1 MWSRRLT
8 SAVSFACADVR
19 ELEEEEEE
27 ELDCSTPEVVN
38 KYQFAGNV
46 ANGTCVSRAQCTG
59 CVAVIAREIF
69 AQQPVRIARS
79 CPHSLRQEC

>member
-46 ANGTCVSRAQCTG
+46 ANGTCVSR
-59 CVAVIAREIF
+59 
-69 AQQPVRIARS
+69 
-79 CPHSLRQEC
+79 

>member
-1 MWSRRLT
+1 LAVGAQEDVTMLTWRNPRHVTMWSRRLT
-8 SAVSFACADVR
+8 SAVSFPCADVR

-46 ANGTCVSRAQCTG
+46 ANGTCVSR
-59 CVAVIAREIF
+59 
-69 AQQPVRIARS
+69 
-79 CPHSLRQEC
+79 